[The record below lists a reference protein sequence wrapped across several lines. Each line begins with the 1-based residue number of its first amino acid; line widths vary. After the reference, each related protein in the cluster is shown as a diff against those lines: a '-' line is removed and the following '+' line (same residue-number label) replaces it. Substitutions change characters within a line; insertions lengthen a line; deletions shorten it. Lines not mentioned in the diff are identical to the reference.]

1 MLAFM
6 LRRRG
11 YFAPDAQLKRRLPRM
26 ALATL
31 IMGLALWGLMH
42 ALEPWLVGG
51 SGSTR
56 LLAFVVLVVAGLVLY
71 GLAALLTG
79 AADLKEA
86 RRLIG
91 KSPG

>member
-11 YFAPDAQLKRRLPRM
+11 YFAPDRQLKRRLPRM
-26 ALATL
+26 VAATL
-31 IMGLALWGLMH
+31 IMSAALWGLTQ
-42 ALEPWLVGG
+42 AVAPWLSG

-56 LLAFVVLVVAGLVLY
+56 LLAFSVLVVAGLVIY

-91 KSPG
+91 KPPG